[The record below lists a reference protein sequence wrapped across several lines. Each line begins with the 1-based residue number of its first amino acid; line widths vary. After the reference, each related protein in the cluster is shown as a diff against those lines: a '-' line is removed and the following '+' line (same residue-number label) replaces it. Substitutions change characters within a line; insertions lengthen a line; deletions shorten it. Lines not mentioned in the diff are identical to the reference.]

1 MRWSKSLAKGGARNC
16 IAADE
21 DHRARERHESRF
33 VDAMA
38 GFFFSDHG
46 ANSLLNVLV
55 GGAVAEQGA
64 EIVVILAEEAGAD
77 LAVGGEANAGAV
89 AAEGLRDGSDQA
101 NFAGRAV
108 RKFILARGFTLC
120 VRDLDQRPLRVDAA
134 EDFFGGGPPV
144 SRPLTV
150 GVDWHRIAETP

>member
-1 MRWSKSLAKGGARNC
+1 MRWSRSVEWRGARNC
-16 IAADE
+16 LAADE
-21 DHRARERHESRF
+21 DHGTRGRHESRF

-77 LAVGGEANAGAV
+77 LAVGGEANAGAM

-108 RKFILARGFTLC
+108 LKVIRARGFTLR
-120 VRDLDQRPLRVDAA
+120 VRNLDQRPLRVDAA
-134 EDFFGGGPPV
+134 QDFFGVDPPIA
-144 SRPLTV
+144 RPMALCTR
-150 GVDWHRIAETP
+150 GDEI

>member
-1 MRWSKSLAKGGARNC
+1 
-16 IAADE
+16 
-21 DHRARERHESRF
+21 
-33 VDAMA
+33 MA

-108 RKFILARGFTLC
+108 RKFILARGFTLR
-120 VRDLDQRPLRVDAA
+120 VRNLDQRPLRVDAA
-134 EDFFGGGPPV
+134 KDFFGGNHQFARPV
-144 SRPLTV
+144 TV
-150 GVDWHRIAETP
+150 GIEGHEFDEAHDYAAIASA